1 MTHALKYTVGIACV
15 AAALA
20 LVQAKPVLAKDVS
33 PGASAIKKS
42 EVSKRH
48 KRRTAKTAAPAPAR
62 SGWTGPDPTKGP
74 GVEMIRKMQAEGRCI
89 MDEGYGRWTACS
101 DR

>member
-1 MTHALKYTVGIACV
+1 MTHSFTYAAGIACV

-20 LVQAKPVLAKDVS
+20 LVQPEPVVAKDAS
-33 PGASAIKKS
+33 PGASTIKKS

-48 KRRTAKTAAPAPAR
+48 KRRTVQTAAPAR
-62 SGWTGPDPTKGP
+62 SGWTGADPTKGP